1 VGALVA
7 VWFVVVAGAWWYVER
22 YEFSVNEPLS
32 HPAVT
37 HWPAESALARS
48 EHRPTLVLFLH
59 PKCPCSRATVN
70 ELSRLL
76 AVTTETEMPAPDLIV
91 VATVPPT
98 AKESWWDT
106 GTVAQTERI
115 AGATLFVD
123 RGGREAARFGAT
135 TSGFVMLFDESG
147 SCRYA
152 GGITVSRGHAGPS
165 AGGDRLAELLR
176 GAASQASEMPVFG
189 CRLCLPEPEAGTGL
203 ADHVPHDETQAES
216 SL

>member
-1 VGALVA
+1 MGAVVA
-7 VWFVVVAGAWWYVER
+7 VWFVVVAGAWWCVER

-48 EHRPTLVLFLH
+48 KHHPTLLLFLH

-76 AVTTETEMPAPDLIV
+76 AVTKEAEMPAPDLLV

-98 AKESWWDT
+98 ADESWWDT
-106 GTVAQTERI
+106 KTVAQTEQITR
-115 AGATLFVD
+115 ATLFVD

-147 SCRYA
+147 SRRYA
-152 GGITVSRGHAGPS
+152 GGITVSRGHEGPS
-165 AGGDRLAELLR
+165 AGGDRLAQLLR
-176 GAASQASEMPVFG
+176 GDASQAREMPVFG
-189 CRLCLPEPEAGTGL
+189 CRLCLPEPDAGSEL
-203 ADHVPHDETQAES
+203 ADHDPHDATQAES